1 MMLKTR
7 LVCRNEAAGHPFR
20 RMLPPPVLDMTLTVP
35 APQRWWKKEDTH
47 LFVVSFGAFFVVFT
61 SFIA

>member
-1 MMLKTR
+1 MMLKRR
-7 LVCRNEAAGHPFR
+7 LVCRNEAAGHPIR